1 MCFLRSKAIA
11 HESPLTLET
20 SEQAML
26 QFQYPILFAL
36 LPLPLILRRF
46 LPVYSEKQQS
56 VRIPFFDD
64 LVEKTG
70 LKPST
75 GAVVYTQPMVQITV
89 LLLAWILVVAAL
101 ARPQWIEDAVTKT
114 VPSRD
119 LLLAV
124 DLSGSMETTD
134 FKNRE
139 GKTVDRLTAVK
150 EVLHEFLEKREGD
163 RVGLIF
169 FGSAAFIQA
178 PFTEDLDTCRALLDE
193 AQVRMAGPQTMMG
206 DSIGLAITMFERS
219 EMKERV
225 MIVLTDGNDTGS
237 QVPPEKAAEIAKD
250 NQVTIHTVAVGD
262 PEAAGEEKLDVEA
275 LKTVASTTG
284 GEFFQAD
291 DRDGLSTIYKRL
303 DDMSTRDLETI
314 SYRPRQDL
322 FHWPM
327 GAVLILSFLYHGIAA
342 LQVVV
347 LTSRKHVPMGPV
359 APNEPPAA
367 LPGAKLL
374 KSLTNRF

>member
-1 MCFLRSKAIA
+1 
-11 HESPLTLET
+11 
-20 SEQAML
+20 ML

-46 LPVYSEKQQS
+46 LPVYSEKQQG

-75 GAVVYTQPMVQITV
+75 GAVVYIQPMVQITV
-89 LLLAWILVVAAL
+89 LFLAWVLIIAAL

-275 LKTVASTTG
+275 LKAVASTTG

-314 SYRPRQDL
+314 SHRPRQDL
-322 FHWPM
+322 FHWPL

-342 LQVVV
+342 LQVLV
-347 LTSRKHVPMGPV
+347 LTPRKHVPMGPV

-374 KSLTNRF
+374 KGLTNRF

>member
-1 MCFLRSKAIA
+1 MF
-11 HESPLTLET
+11 
-20 SEQAML
+20 
-26 QFQYPILFAL
+26 QFQYPILLTL
-36 LPLPLILRRF
+36 LPLPLLLRRF
-46 LPVYSEKQQS
+46 MPVYSEKQQG

-75 GAVVYTQPMVQITV
+75 GAVIHSQPFIQKFSVYI
-89 LLLAWILVVAAL
+89 AWILIITAL

-134 FKNRE
+134 FKNKE
-139 GKTVDRLTAVK
+139 GKVVDRLTAVK
-150 EVLHEFLEKREGD
+150 EVLDDFLEKREGD

-219 EMKERV
+219 DLEERV
-225 MIVLTDGNDTGS
+225 LIVLTDGNDTGS
-237 QVPPEKAAEIAKD
+237 QVPPDKAAEIARD
-250 NQVTIHTVAVGD
+250 NGVTIHTVAVGD
-262 PEAAGEEKLDVEA
+262 PKAAGEEKLDVAA
-275 LKTVASTTG
+275 LKKVASTTG
-284 GEFFQAD
+284 GEFFHAD
-291 DRDGLSTIYKRL
+291 DREGLSTIYTRL
-303 DDMSTRDLETI
+303 DEMSTRDLDTI
-314 SYRPRQDL
+314 SHRPRQHL
-322 FHWPM
+322 FHWPI
-327 GAVLILSFLYHGIAA
+327 GVVLILSFVYHGIAA
-342 LQVVV
+342 
-347 LTSRKHVPMGPV
+347 SR
-359 APNEPPAA
+359 
-367 LPGAKLL
+367 LL
-374 KSLTNRF
+374 IKRPESKSPQAETTVQT